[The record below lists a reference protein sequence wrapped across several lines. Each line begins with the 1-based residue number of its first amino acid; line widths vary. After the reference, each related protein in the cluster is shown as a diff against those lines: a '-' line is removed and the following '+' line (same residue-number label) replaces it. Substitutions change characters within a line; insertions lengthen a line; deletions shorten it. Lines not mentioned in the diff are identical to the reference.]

1 MVIEELEHS
10 KHLNKCDMCKK
21 NFDAYHLTVDHPY
34 LPPDFIYDDA
44 EITISFGKRGNEKN
58 VTLNMCPECTE
69 KLLEIL
75 DKHFPR
81 LNLED
86 EL

>member
-1 MVIEELEHS
+1 MILEDLEHS
-10 KHLNKCDMCKK
+10 KHSCKCDTCKT
-21 NFDAYHLTVDHPY
+21 NFDAYHLTVENPY
-34 LPPDFIYDDA
+34 IPPDFIYDDA
-44 EITISFGKRGNEKN
+44 EITISFGKRGNGKV
-58 VTLNMCPECTE
+58 VTLNMCPDCTE
-69 KLLEIL
+69 KLLELL